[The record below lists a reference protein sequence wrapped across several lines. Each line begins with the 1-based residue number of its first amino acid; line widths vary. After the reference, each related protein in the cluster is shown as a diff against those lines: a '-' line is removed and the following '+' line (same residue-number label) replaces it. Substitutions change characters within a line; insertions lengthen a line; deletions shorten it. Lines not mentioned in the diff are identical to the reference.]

1 MKIKNVEQEISLNL
15 FIWGLCSSLNGIIL
29 LFFDNSFITAIG
41 FQFII
46 WGLID
51 CLIAIFPLIIRKIRN
66 QSYIQNLPKLRKILG
81 INSILD
87 LLYVLVGIFLFLG
100 IFDINKGHGIGVIVQ
115 GGFLLIFDFYYYLVI
130 VKLINKE
137 SKDILES

>member
-29 LFFDNSFITAIG
+29 FFFDNSFINAIG

-51 CLIAIFPLIIRKIRN
+51 CLIAMFPFVLRKFKKE
-66 QSYIQNLPKLRKILG
+66 SHIQNLPKLKKILG

-87 LLYVLVGIFLFLG
+87 LFYVLAGIFLFFG
-100 IFDINKGHGIGVIVQ
+100 IFDINQGHGIGVIIQ
-115 GGFLLIFDFYYYLVI
+115 GGFLLIFDFYYYVVTLKFI
-130 VKLINKE
+130 KKDR
-137 SKDILES
+137 KDIYES